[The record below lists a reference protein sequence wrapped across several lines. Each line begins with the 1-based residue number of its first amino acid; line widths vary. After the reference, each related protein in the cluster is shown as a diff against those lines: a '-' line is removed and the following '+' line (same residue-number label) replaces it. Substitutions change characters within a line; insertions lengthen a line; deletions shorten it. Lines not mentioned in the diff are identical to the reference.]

1 MNNGECISK
10 NNNEPNESDIKNNW
24 QNIAEKARFYN
35 QLDQK
40 ASNLDYENKFN
51 SETNI
56 EPAKI
61 VAVENKDNFYHIE
74 GILNSENIAEINNFK
89 NKTTLILNDTRG
101 LSSEVLR
108 QIDSDRVF
116 FSVKG
121 GP

>member
-61 VAVENKDNFYHIE
+61 VAVKIKTIFI
-74 GILNSENIAEINNFK
+74 ILRAF
-89 NKTTLILNDTRG
+89 
-101 LSSEVLR
+101 
-108 QIDSDRVF
+108 
-116 FSVKG
+116 
-121 GP
+121 